1 MCVYSLLRKKKKR
14 LLWTQTTTLCN
25 TCFELQEE
33 VTATRRLTRLSTAN
47 VSQVTTFSNM
57 CFHQHK
63 QRWREWDGVFFFM
76 YVWGWEALSKL
87 EMPTG
92 SFHFT
97 QNHQLHPTSTTILVC
112 CFSAAVAQPAGEERR
127 LFVVSQ
133 PERWEG
139 FSTAY
144 ITCLFS
150 FNAGRALTITLD
162 GYQ

>member
-1 MCVYSLLRKKKKR
+1 MCVYSLLRKKKRGFSGHR
-14 LLWTQTTTLCN
+14 LPRFVTHVSSSKKKSQQLGVSRGYPLQMCRRWQPFQTCAFTN
-25 TCFELQEE
+25 TS
-33 VTATRRLTRLSTAN
+33 RDG
-47 VSQVTTFSNM
+47 
-57 CFHQHK
+57 
-63 QRWREWDGVFFFM
+63 EWDGVFFFM
-76 YVWGWEALSKL
+76 YVWGWEALSEL